1 MNMLVLLL
9 LYSLSVI
16 FIFVLLFRYVGAVKY
31 DLKCD
36 IFVILTLDV
45 LVGSFLSTDFLF
57 GCA

>member
-16 FIFVLLFRYVGAVKY
+16 FIFVLLFRHVGAVKY

-45 LVGSFLSTDFLF
+45 LVGSFL
-57 GCA
+57 